1 MNIGIPFIDREL
13 EIELPEKNLLFDL
26 SPKVIAPV
34 PDFEQAILGALHH
47 PIGTPTLEAL
57 LRPNWKIAL
66 IADDNT
72 RPTPVDRIIPILLEI
87 LNRAGIPD
95 SQIEVIIASGT
106 HRPMTS
112 DEINRKYG
120 PEVLSRVRVFPHD
133 YKDPQNLVNF
143 GVTRRGTSIW
153 VNRQVVEA
161 DFRLAIGNIVP
172 HHPAGWSGGAK
183 TVLPGVG
190 GEATVAQMHLL
201 GSKHPALGVVD
212 SEMRREM
219 EDFAAVIGL
228 SFILNTV
235 LNRDGDLVGAV
246 AGHYRDAHRAGV
258 ELSRKVYGLAIPD
271 LADITISSTSP
282 VDFDFFQG
290 DKGITSAECS
300 TRPGGEILLVSGCLE
315 GISPSHPELANFV
328 GKMTN
333 AQIWDLLENHPPSDP
348 LTAAEAIVINEILQK
363 MKISILTQGLSP
375 ELCRSMGMTHI
386 SPDGLSGYLARRLK
400 ENPDLKIGIL
410 RKSAEVF
417 PYQESENILKGSK
430 SQ

>member
-1 MNIGIPFIDREL
+1 MIIGIPFIDREL
-13 EIELPEKNLLFDL
+13 EIELPEKNLIFDL

-34 PDFEQAILGALHH
+34 PDFERAILGALHH

-57 LRPNWKIAL
+57 LQPNWKIAL

-72 RPTPVDRIIPILLEI
+72 RPTPVDRIIPILLTI

-112 DEINRKYG
+112 DEIKSKYG
-120 PEVLSRVRVFPHD
+120 PEVLSRIRVLPHD
-133 YKDPQNLVNF
+133 YKDSQNLVNF

-153 VNRQVVEA
+153 VNRRVVEA

-183 TVLPGVG
+183 TVLPGIG

-201 GSKHPALGVVD
+201 GSRHPALGMVD

-219 EDFAAVIGL
+219 EDFAGIIGL
-228 SFILNTV
+228 NFILNII
-235 LNRDGDLVGAV
+235 LNRDGNLVGAV

-258 ELSRKVYGLAIPD
+258 ELSRKVYGLVIPD

-333 AQIWDLLENHPPSDP
+333 AQIWDLLENHPPADP

-375 ELCRSMGMTHI
+375 EVCRSMGMTYI
-386 SPDGLSGYLARRLK
+386 SPDGLSGYIAQRLK
-400 ENPDLKIGIL
+400 EKPDLKIGIL

-417 PYQESENILKGSK
+417 PYQESENI
-430 SQ
+430 

>member
-1 MNIGIPFIDREL
+1 MKIGIPFIDQEL
-13 EIELPEKNLLFDL
+13 NIELPEKNLLFDL
-26 SPKVIAPV
+26 SPKEIKPV
-34 PDFEQAILGALHH
+34 QDFEQAIFDALNH
-47 PIGTPTLEAL
+47 PIGTPSLEVL
-57 LRPNWKIAL
+57 LRPHWKIAL

-72 RPTPVDRIIPILLEI
+72 RPTPVDRIIPILLRI
-87 LNRAGIPD
+87 LNRAVIPD
-95 SQIEVIIASGT
+95 SQIEIIIASGT

-112 DEINRKYG
+112 ADIERKYG
-120 PEVLSRVRVFPHD
+120 PEVISRVSIFPHD
-133 YKDPQNLVNF
+133 YKNNQNLVNF

-153 VNRQVVEA
+153 VNRRVVEA

-190 GEATVAQMHLL
+190 GEDTVAQMHLL
-201 GSKHPALGVVD
+201 GSRHPALGVVD

-219 EDFAAVIGL
+219 EDFAGVIGL
-228 SFILNTV
+228 NFILNSV
-235 LNRDGDLVGAV
+235 LNRDGALVGAV
-246 AGHYRDAHRAGV
+246 AGHYIEAHRAGV

-271 LADITISSTSP
+271 LADLTISSTAP

-300 TRPGGEILLVSGCLE
+300 TCQGGEILLVSGCLE

-333 AQIWDLLENHPPSDP
+333 AQIWDLLEKHTPVDP
-348 LTAAEAIVINEILQK
+348 LTAAEAIVINDIFQK
-363 MKISILTQGLSP
+363 MKISIVTHGLSS
-375 ELCRSMGMTHI
+375 ELCQSMGMTYI
-386 SPDGLSGYLARRLK
+386 SPEGLSGYIAQRLTD
-400 ENPDLKIGIL
+400 NPDLKVGIL

-417 PYQESENILKGSK
+417 PFKESKKKKKGFRYR
-430 SQ
+430 